1 MAKRFYDL
9 QLWDRDFR
17 KLSPRVKLLWFYLW
31 SKADAAGV
39 LVYDPELIEFETG
52 EKYLMADV
60 KSFGTDKV
68 LVFDGNK
75 ILLRQFIETTISKI
89 NQQNNA
95 HKPAYRAFLSHKLYR
110 FLDPKE
116 TLAGV
121 WADPEKE
128 KENKKEEKGV
138 RGKNSRPQ
146 KPTTNHS
153 LNNKRLTEGEEL
165 ILQMHRQASDADP

>member
-1 MAKRFYDL
+1 MAKRFYDP

-39 LVYDPELIEFETG
+39 LTYDPELIEFETG
-52 EKYLMADV
+52 EKYIMGDV
-60 KSFGTDKV
+60 KNFGADKI

-75 ILLRQFIETTISKI
+75 ILLKQFIETTISKI
-89 NQQNNA
+89 SPQNNA
-95 HKPAYRAFLSHKLYR
+95 HKPAYRAFIQHKLHR

-128 KENKKEEKGV
+128 KEKGKEEKGV
-138 RGKNSRPQ
+138 RGKNSRPK
-146 KPTTNHS
+146 KPNNNHS
-153 LNNKRLTEGEEL
+153 LNTQRVSEGEEL
-165 ILQMHRQASDADP
+165 ILQMHQQASDSDP